1 MTTPSGAA
9 RSTRDSI
16 SAAGSSRT
24 DPRTR
29 RSRDALIAAAGALL
43 AELDPD
49 DISITDIAQ
58 RAGLSRPTV
67 YQHFADKESALA
79 AVIQVRID
87 GILHGEQQLPPGPP
101 TQDEAIGRINALVS
115 EISKNHDLYHRVIN
129 SNVGTRARTE
139 ISGYLFG
146 LVIDYIQRVHPH
158 GGDQEELAHFVTGG
172 AIALL
177 EHWAREA
184 DIDSEKE
191 RRRISERIWI
201 LMQHAV
207 TAPTCPA
214 TGK

>member
-1 MTTPSGAA
+1 M
-9 RSTRDSI
+9 
-16 SAAGSSRT
+16 
-24 DPRTR
+24 
-29 RSRDALIAAAGALL
+29 L

-87 GILHGEQQLPPGPP
+87 DILHGEQQPPPGPP

-115 EISKNHDLYHRVIN
+115 EISKSHDLYHRVIN

-146 LVIDYIQRVHPH
+146 LVIDYIQRVHPD

-177 EHWAREA
+177 EHWARDA

-191 RRRISERIWI
+191 SRRISERIWT
-201 LMQHAV
+201 LMQHAA
-207 TAPTCPA
+207 TAPGRPGHRRITPTSPIPSKDTA
-214 TGK
+214 R